1 MRKRN
6 LLLAALG
13 VTGAAAAAV
22 AGGVAYFYN
31 FAIVRTPDEK
41 ENKDDLNYGVYGDVV
56 RAGIQWFREQNP
68 EKISLM
74 SEDGLRLSAYY
85 LPAKK
90 ESNKAMVLMHGYR
103 AKELADFSA
112 LYQFYHEQGYHL
124 LVPRQRSHSGC
135 DGQYIT
141 MGVKERFDCKLWAE
155 YMNSRLGKDCNLYL
169 SGISMGCAT
178 VLMAAD
184 PEVGLPDNVRGII
197 ADCGYTSPKD
207 IFAHVLKSNYGLPD
221 YPLLNMTEMIARKK
235 AGFGY
240 EDVRIPE
247 VMKKC
252 HIPVLFIHGEKD
264 TFVPTHMSID
274 NYLNC
279 SAPKEL
285 LIVPNAVHA
294 TSSMENP
301 ELYRSRAAA
310 FMGKYAQ

>member
-1 MRKRN
+1 
-6 LLLAALG
+6 
-13 VTGAAAAAV
+13 
-22 AGGVAYFYN
+22 
-31 FAIVRTPDEK
+31 
-41 ENKDDLNYGVYGDVV
+41 
-56 RAGIQWFREQNP
+56 
-68 EKISLM
+68 
-74 SEDGLRLSAYY
+74 
-85 LPAKK
+85 
-90 ESNKAMVLMHGYR
+90 
-103 AKELADFSA
+103 
-112 LYQFYHEQGYHL
+112 
-124 LVPRQRSHSGC
+124 
-135 DGQYIT
+135 
-141 MGVKERFDCKLWAE
+141 
-155 YMNSRLGKDCNLYL
+155 
-169 SGISMGCAT
+169 
-178 VLMAAD
+178 MAAD

-240 EDVRIPE
+240 EGFRIPE